1 MSLPSGYTRLEYIE
15 STGTQ
20 YIDTGFKPN
29 QDTRVVMDVDPKD
42 NGVDDW
48 FFDGRHAANNN
59 SFGVYCQYGI
69 SAKSWYSDYG
79 TNRLQITG
87 PSSTGRRII
96 DKNKNVTT
104 VAGYTVTHSAQTFQ
118 SDYNLYLLCLNS
130 ANTRKGYVSGKLYSC
145 RIYDDRTLVRDFI
158 PCKNASGVIGLWD
171 DANSAFY
178 TNAGTGSFTAGPE
191 VSEAHKVLIDGTL
204 YSVQGGS
211 RCLVGGTGY
220 DVKKGRALIDGSG
233 VDITLPGDQTPL
245 SDLPVGSIIYGKIDG
260 KATALRI
267 VHKGLPDSIYD
278 ASCNGI
284 WVMTEDVFALGKMVA
299 SGTSYYYPG
308 DVGDTYLNTTF
319 IGKFSSELLA
329 AVKTVKIPYIAR
341 DELGFAVSYSGA
353 NGLQR
358 QAFFL
363 SIIEVGFA
371 MGDMKVVD
379 GVTLSYFTGKGNTD
393 RIARY
398 NGNDVS
404 WWSRT
409 IDYNKWRYVS
419 KSGEEMGSGGTFGYG
434 YRPAFILYPDT
445 IADADMNI
453 ITA

>member
-1 MSLPSGYTRLEYIE
+1 MSLPSGYKRLEYIE

-29 QDTRVVMDVDPKD
+29 QNTRVVMDVNPKD

-48 FFDGRHAANNN
+48 FFDGRHAANKN

-79 TNRLQITG
+79 TSRLPIAG

-104 VAGYTVTHSAQTFQ
+104 VAGYTVTHSVQTFQ
-118 SDYNLYLLCLNS
+118 SEYNLYLLCLNS

-145 RIYDDRTLVRDFI
+145 QIYDDGTLVRNFI
-158 PCKNASGVIGLWD
+158 PCKNASNAIGLWD
-171 DANSAFY
+171 DANGVFY
-178 TNAGTGSFTAGPE
+178 KNAGTGVFGAGPW
-191 VSEAHKVLIDGTL
+191 VSEEHKVLINGTL
-204 YSVQGGS
+204 YSIQS
-211 RCLVGGTGY
+211 ENRCLVNGTGW
-220 DVKKGRALIDGSG
+220 DIKKGRALINGTG
-233 VDITLPGDQTPL
+233 VDIILPGGTTPL
-245 SDLPVGSIIYGKIDG
+245 SDLPVGTIIYGEIEG

-267 VHKGLPDSIYD
+267 VHKGLPSSMYDS
-278 ASCNGI
+278 SCNGI
-284 WVMTEDVFALGKMVA
+284 WVMTESIFALGKITA
-299 SGTSYYYPG
+299 SGINYYYPG

-341 DELGFAVSYSGA
+341 DELGFPVSYSGA

-363 SIIEVGFA
+363 SMLEMGFA
-371 MGDMKVVD
+371 IGDVNVAD
-379 GVTLSYFTGKGNTD
+379 GVMLSYFTGKGNED
-393 RIARY
+393 RVARY
-398 NGNDVS
+398 NGNAVS

-409 IDYNKWRYVS
+409 MGNNGWRFVTQAGDDS
-419 KSGEEMGSGGTFGYG
+419 KSSGNYDYG
-434 YRPAFILYPDT
+434 YRPAFILTPDT
-445 IADADMNI
+445 IVDADMNI
-453 ITA
+453 VA